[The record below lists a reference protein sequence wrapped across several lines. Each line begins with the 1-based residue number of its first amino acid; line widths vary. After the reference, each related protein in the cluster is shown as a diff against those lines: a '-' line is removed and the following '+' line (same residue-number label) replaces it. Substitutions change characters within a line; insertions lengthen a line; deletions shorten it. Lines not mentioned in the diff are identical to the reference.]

1 MQLNIFKH
9 KYQKWGLRY
18 IIIDYAK
25 LRSTSLIRNLLMN
38 IRFIVISFISV
49 LLFACSDPGKQA
61 TIDNGPLQTRD
72 RIVDQDDALAINYH
86 QKVKPVLENRCVVCH
101 ACYDAPCQLKL
112 SSPEGIDR
120 GFSPELIYGTRFKET
135 DPMRLFIDAQT
146 TDQWRSKGYT
156 SVLNERDQT
165 PQANLE
171 QSVLFHLLELK
182 ENHPLPDTDVLS
194 NSDFD
199 FSLNRKQ
206 TCPDMNSI
214 ESYKQ
219 KQPLAGMPYGLPNLD
234 NSEFNTLKEWLKQG
248 SPMAQPA
255 ILSKSIN
262 KRIGKW
268 ETIFN
273 QQDKKSKLINRYIYE
288 HLFLGH
294 IYFSDESFGAD
305 QGPVFFN
312 LVRSITPPGQPI
324 EEIASR
330 RPYDDPMVDSFYYRL
345 RQYTGSIVSK
355 THMPYALNEQRLSR
369 WNEIFYEAPFSVT
382 VLPGYK
388 NGSNPFK
395 NFVSLPTASRHQ
407 FLLDEA
413 EYSIMGFIKGPV
425 CRGQTALGVIQ
436 DKFWVFF
443 TNPDNLHSEAYS
455 QFIADQADNLALP
468 SDYSSNHFAITSWY
482 KYAKREKAF
491 IKAEKE
497 VLNNA
502 KGLQKYLGVDTLWS
516 GNDNASL
523 TIFRHFDS
531 AEVVKGL
538 QGNAPKTAWII
549 NYPSLERIHYLLVA
563 GYDVFGSIKH
573 QLVTRLYMDFLRIE
587 GELAF
592 VTLLPKEQRE
602 EEIHYWY
609 TDSTS
614 TLKKFLHDNYFL
626 FNQDNSVTYQSD
638 NPKQELFDKL
648 KVHFETAPENNFD
661 VNSGALNGLN
671 QLPSLAIQQLP
682 QASFIMVEDNKG
694 TTELF
699 SLLRHNER
707 KNVSTLLSE
716 DKTRLPEQ
724 DKVEVYKGLLSSYP
738 QVIYKIDKAQ
748 QKEFVEQ
755 LQQVTDAQQ
764 YSVFLKKFATR
775 RTDSDFWKVS
785 DQLHE
790 TYKSQQPIEY
800 GLLDYNRLENR

>member
-1 MQLNIFKH
+1 
-9 KYQKWGLRY
+9 
-18 IIIDYAK
+18 
-25 LRSTSLIRNLLMN
+25 MN
-38 IRFIVISFISV
+38 IRFIAIAFIS
-49 LLFACSDPGKQA
+49 LILFACSDPNKQA
-61 TIDNGPLQTRD
+61 TQDYGPLQTRD

-120 GFSPELIYGTRFKET
+120 GFSPEVVYGTRFTET
-135 DPMRLFIDAQT
+135 DPTRLFIDAQT
-146 TDQWRSKGYT
+146 TEEWRNKGYT
-156 SVLNERDQT
+156 SVLNERDQN

-182 ENHPLPDTDVLS
+182 ENHPLPETDLLS
-194 NSDFD
+194 DNDFD
-199 FSLNRKQ
+199 FSLNREQ

-219 KQPLAGMPYGLPNLD
+219 EQPLAGMPYGLPNLD

-255 ILSKSIN
+255 KLSSSIN
-262 KRIGKW
+262 KRIEKW

-294 IYFSDESFGAD
+294 IYFSDESFEAD
-305 QGPVFFN
+305 QGPVFFS

-330 RPYDDPMVDSFYYRL
+330 RPYDDPMVDTFYYRL

-355 THMPYALNEQRLSR
+355 THMTYALNEQRLSR
-369 WNEIFYEAPFSVT
+369 WNEIFYEAPFEVT
-382 VLPGYK
+382 TLPDYK

-413 EYSIMGFIKGPV
+413 EYTIMGFIKGPV

-443 TNPDNLHSEAYS
+443 TNPDNLHSKAYNE
-455 QFIADQADNLALP
+455 FIYQQADNLALP
-468 SDYSSNHFAITSWY
+468 SDYSASHLAITSWY
-482 KYAKREKAF
+482 KYAKKEKAF
-491 IKAEKE
+491 LEAEKE
-497 VLNNA
+497 ILNNA
-502 KGLQKYLGVDTLWS
+502 KGLKKYLGIDNLWS

-531 AEVVKGL
+531 AEVVRGL
-538 QGNAPKTAWII
+538 QGKAPKTAWII

-563 GYDVFGSIKH
+563 GYDVFGSVKH
-573 QLVTRLYMDFLRIE
+573 QLITRLYMDFLRIE
-587 GELAF
+587 SELSF
-592 VTLLPKEQRE
+592 ITLLPKEQRAS
-602 EEIHYWY
+602 EIDYWY

-614 TLKKFLHDNYFL
+614 TLKEYLRDNDFL
-626 FNQDNSVTYQSD
+626 FNQDNNVVYETD
-638 NPKQELFDKL
+638 NAKQELFDKL
-648 KVHFETAPENNFD
+648 KAHFQTAPQYNFD
-661 VNSGALNGLN
+661 VNSGELDGLN
-671 QLPSLAIQQLP
+671 QLPNIAVQQLP
-682 QASFIMVEDNKG
+682 QVSFIIVDHTNG
-694 TTELF
+694 DTELF
-699 SLLRHNER
+699 SLLRDNDR

-716 DKTRLPEQ
+716 DKTRVPEK
-724 DKVEVYKGLLSSYP
+724 DKAEVYKGILSSYP
-738 QVIYKIDKAQ
+738 QVIFKIDEAQ

-764 YSVFLKKFATR
+764 YSQFLKKFAIR
-775 RTDSDFWKVS
+775 RTDPGFWKVS

-790 TYKSQQPIEY
+790 TYKSQQPIKY
-800 GLLDYNRLENR
+800 GLFDYNRLENR